1 MPVQIIDRDDV
12 LILGPT
18 AKAEPKELPEV
29 VPALWREVFAT
40 HDADAVF
47 AELSEEPGGGVHV
60 ITVGVLTEGQEA
72 DATLVPGGRW
82 LHHEHRGPVT
92 GIGEAYGRMFGYA
105 RAIGARLGTLK
116 LDVGYRAD
124 GQEEAHDLYVLLDE
138 V

>member
-12 LILGPT
+12 LIVGPT
-18 AKAEPKELPEV
+18 AKAEPKDLPEV
-29 VPALWREVFAT
+29 VPALWREVFAA
-40 HDADAVF
+40 HDGDTVF
-47 AELSEEPGGGVHV
+47 AELSEEPGGDTHV
-60 ITVGVLTEGQEA
+60 ITVGVLTAERAPG
-72 DATLVPGGRW
+72 ATLVPGGRW

-124 GQEEAHDLYVLLDE
+124 GAEETHDLYVLLDE
-138 V
+138 H